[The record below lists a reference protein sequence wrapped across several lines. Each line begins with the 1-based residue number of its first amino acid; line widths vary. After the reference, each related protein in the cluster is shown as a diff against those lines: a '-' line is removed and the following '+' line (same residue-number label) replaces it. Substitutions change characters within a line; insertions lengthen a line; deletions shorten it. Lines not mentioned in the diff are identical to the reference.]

1 MRNTSKTSPAAP
13 TARPA
18 AGLLL
23 LLLCLLTA
31 GCQVAP
37 PLLKIG
43 LVAPFEGRHRPVGYD
58 AIYAA
63 RLAVREI
70 NTAGGIGGYR
80 IALAALDDGGDPE
93 LAQQAAAAL
102 VIDPDV
108 VAVVGHWLPETTAVA
123 AEVYEPAGL
132 TLIPLPQEPLLPLDP
147 QQLPAAFLDS
157 YAALTPFDETAGPHS
172 APTYDAFQLLF
183 AALKVAE
190 IEGRLS
196 REAVATALEGL
207 EYEGLS
213 GPVYWAPAG
222 NQR

>member
-1 MRNTSKTSPAAP
+1 MRNTWKILPAALV
-13 TARPA
+13 ARGA
-18 AGLLL
+18 AGLWLALL
-23 LLLCLLTA
+23 VLFTA

-43 LVAPFEGRHRPVGYD
+43 LVAPFEGRDRPVGYD

-93 LAQQAAAAL
+93 MAQQAAAAL
-102 VIDPDV
+102 VVDPDV

-123 AEVYEPAGL
+123 AMVYEPAGL
-132 TLIPLPQEPLLPLDP
+132 PLIPLPQEPLLPLDP
-147 QQLPAAFLDS
+147 QQLPAAFLES

-190 IEGRLS
+190 IEGQLS
-196 REAVATALEGL
+196 REAVAGALEGL
-207 EYEGLS
+207 EYDGLS
-213 GPVYWAPAG
+213 GTVYWTPAG
-222 NQR
+222 DE